1 VYNLEGVSVTPIDHI
16 LKEFMSMIYVATMT
30 ASYIQIRVR
39 TIISTITFILLSLKN
54 NTKELLHGVTE
65 TPSKLYTVA
74 FNVNTQSSISVTYY
88 QVINVLNYDPDS
100 FVQILEDHNGFTVFL

>member
-1 VYNLEGVSVTPIDHI
+1 
-16 LKEFMSMIYVATMT
+16 MIYVATMT

-65 TPSKLYTVA
+65 TPSSLSCT
-74 FNVNTQSSISVTYY
+74 
-88 QVINVLNYDPDS
+88 LNYRLFPIVNYI
-100 FVQILEDHNGFTVFL
+100 FN

>member
-1 VYNLEGVSVTPIDHI
+1 MWIDHI
-16 LKEFMSMIYVATMT
+16 LKEFMSMIYVATVT

-65 TPSKLYTVA
+65 TPSKLYTKLQA
-74 FNVNTQSSISVTYY
+74 ISYCKLHIQLTFSQSYW
-88 QVINVLNYDPDS
+88 
-100 FVQILEDHNGFTVFL
+100 FGFKWNIIYF